1 MEQDSKR
8 ITNRRNFLMSFGAA
22 AGVALYPETLS
33 FAQASGAGYANSYDS
48 SGTRPEGIALRRG
61 GAHTCAGAWKHIPA

>member
-33 FAQASGAGYANSYDS
+33 FAQASGASLATLDIKMKDRYPSVQVDRLA
-48 SGTRPEGIALRRG
+48 
-61 GAHTCAGAWKHIPA
+61 